1 MSVKIATT
9 ALKAFEVLEYVAE
22 AEGDVSAS
30 EAAAAT
36 GFDRATCYRLLMT
49 LSEAGYVLM
58 DQGSR
63 RFSLSYKV
71 VSLARHI
78 LQEDREIETVRDV
91 MRQIARETTEGC
103 HYSVLDGDYTVITLR
118 ERGKQVVTVD
128 FAVGERAELYAT
140 AGGKA
145 MLAFHDIREIQR
157 YLAGTLKRKTAQ
169 TIVDP
174 QSLRKELISIR
185 SHGVAYDNEELM
197 QGLRCVAAPVFE
209 ADGTVRSTIALSGPV
224 TRYTD
229 ERIAELETILRAGA
243 RELTR
248 RRGGPEWSV

>member
-9 ALKAFEVLEYVAE
+9 ALKAFNVLEYVAE
-22 AEGDVSAS
+22 SEADVSAS
-30 EAAAAT
+30 DVAGGT

-49 LSEAGYVLM
+49 LNEAGYVQL
-58 DQGSR
+58 DPANR

-103 HYSVLDGDYTVITLR
+103 HYSVLDGDYSVITLR

-128 FAVGERAELYAT
+128 FAVGERAELYTT

-145 MLAFHDIREIQR
+145 MLAFQDIREIQR
-157 YLAGTLKRKTAQ
+157 YLAGTMKSKTAH
-169 TIVDP
+169 TIVEP
-174 QSLRKELISIR
+174 QTLRQELISIR

-197 QGLRCVAAPVFE
+197 AGLRCVAAPVFE

-224 TRYTD
+224 SRYTD
-229 ERIAELETILRAGA
+229 TRIAELEKVLRAGA